1 MRIRTIKPEFWAH
14 PVMSRLPYDSRILA
28 LGLLNLADDE
38 GYFDADPDYIRGAVL
53 FREDSSNVR
62 RMLDELSRS
71 GWITLCG
78 TPERPIGQVVNFR
91 KHQRVDRPQPSRIK
105 QYALVEDSPNDRRG
119 LDDKSTQE
127 QGTGKGKDTPI
138 VPASGDESGEI
149 RARKIQDKPRGG
161 QDIADQNRALARAK
175 AIFRMRPGTLLDRS
189 QHRAWATAA
198 PAVTATSE
206 PEWLRLEAYYSADIP
221 ERDDIRR
228 RDLATLLNNWSGEL
242 TRAVRY
248 CERQGWQP
256 EKSEKKEKGAPP
268 DDLWREVLR
277 ALYPESD
284 PHVYAAWAMV
294 PDSLRTEIIEAI
306 ALAEK
311 EAA

>member
-1 MRIRTIKPEFWAH
+1 MRIRTIKPEFWQH
-14 PVMSRLPYDSRILA
+14 PVMSRLPYDTRILA

-38 GYFDADPDYIRGAVL
+38 GYFSADTDYIRGAVL

-91 KHQRVDRPQPSRIK
+91 KHQRVDRPQPSRLK
-105 QYALVEDSPNDRRG
+105 QYALDESSTNDRRA
-119 LDDKSTQE
+119 LDDESTQE
-127 QGTGKGKDTPI
+127 QGKESNTPI
-138 VPASGDESGEI
+138 VPKGDENPEPPAAEKPANLL
-149 RARKIQDKPRGG
+149 RAM
-161 QDIADQNRALARAK
+161 
-175 AIFRMRPGTLLDRS
+175 AIFRMRPATPLDRATR
-189 QHRAWATAA
+189 RAWKLASAAVAAT
-198 PAVTATSE
+198 TDT
-206 PEWLRLEAYYSADIP
+206 EWLQLEAYYSADLP
-221 ERDDIRR
+221 DKDDYRR

-242 TRAVRY
+242 TKSARFCDRI
-248 CERQGWQP
+248 GWHP

-268 DDLWREVLR
+268 DDLWHEVLR

-284 PHVYAAWAMV
+284 PHVYATWAMV
-294 PDSLRTEIIEAI
+294 PDSLRTEILEAI